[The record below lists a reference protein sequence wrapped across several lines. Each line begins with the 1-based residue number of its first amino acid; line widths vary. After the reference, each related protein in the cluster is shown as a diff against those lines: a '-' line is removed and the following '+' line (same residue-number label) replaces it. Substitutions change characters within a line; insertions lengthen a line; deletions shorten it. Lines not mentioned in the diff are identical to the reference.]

1 MPATYVTE
9 QELRDNLG
17 IQDLYPDS
25 VIEECCQSAQDI
37 LNQFLWFD
45 SAPVVGT
52 ALQNNVATVMIAN
65 PAIFNTG
72 QSVTL
77 AGCGATY
84 NGTYTITGTI
94 PWTAGTTTSLPSIA
108 FDRNL
113 WNWPNGYSFIQFA
126 KVAANLNFTRV
137 LPYGSATGADTK
149 TNSYAT
155 TPAVR
160 EAAMILAVDIFQA
173 RQVSQTGG
181 VTIDGFSPSPY
192 RMGNSMIGKIRGL
205 IAGYTN
211 PAAMV
216 GQMPT
221 PITTLRATIAT
232 ALANINVWNTYDF
245 PPPTITANSVIVAP
259 ADSYLTPSNNTNL
272 NISPLANLKII
283 LTVPMLD
290 NRGNLNG
297 IETLACAVFK
307 KLATSNIVM
316 NIGSMSAPSVLSVQS
331 GDLLTAS
338 FDISVLTSWE

>member
-17 IQDLYPDS
+17 IGDLYPDS

-52 ALQNNVATVMIAN
+52 TLQNNVATVMIAN
-65 PAIFNTG
+65 PAIFSTG

-77 AGCGATY
+77 SGCGAAF

-94 PWTAGTTTSLPSIA
+94 PWSTGTT
-108 FDRNL
+108 NL
-113 WNWPNGYSFIQFA
+113 IPAISWNTNVWNWPNGYSFIQFA
-126 KVAANLNFTRV
+126 KTAANVNFSRV
-137 LPYGSATGADTK
+137 LPYGSAVGADTK
-149 TNSYAT
+149 TSTYAT

-205 IAGYTN
+205 IAGYQN
-211 PAAMV
+211 P
-216 GQMPT
+216 
-221 PITTLRATIAT
+221 L
-232 ALANINVWNTYDF
+232 
-245 PPPTITANSVIVAP
+245 S
-259 ADSYLTPSNNTNL
+259 
-272 NISPLANLKII
+272 
-283 LTVPMLD
+283 ML
-290 NRGNLNG
+290 G
-297 IETLACAVFK
+297 
-307 KLATSNIVM
+307 
-316 NIGSMSAPSVLSVQS
+316 
-331 GDLLTAS
+331 
-338 FDISVLTSWE
+338 

>member
-1 MPATYVTE
+1 MAATYVTE

-17 IQDLYPDS
+17 IGDLYPDS

-52 ALQNNVATVMIAN
+52 TLQNNVATVMIAN
-65 PAIFNTG
+65 PAIFSTG

-77 AGCGATY
+77 SGCGATF

-94 PWTAGTTTSLPSIA
+94 PWSTGTT
-108 FDRNL
+108 NL
-113 WNWPNGYSFIQFA
+113 IPAISWNTNVWNWPNGYSFIQFA
-126 KVAANLNFTRV
+126 KTAANVNFSRV
-137 LPYGSATGADTK
+137 LPYGSAVGADTK
-149 TNSYAT
+149 TSTYAT

-192 RMGNSMIGKIRGL
+192 RLGNSMIGKIRGL

-216 GQMPT
+216 G
-221 PITTLRATIAT
+221 
-232 ALANINVWNTYDF
+232 
-245 PPPTITANSVIVAP
+245 
-259 ADSYLTPSNNTNL
+259 
-272 NISPLANLKII
+272 
-283 LTVPMLD
+283 
-290 NRGNLNG
+290 
-297 IETLACAVFK
+297 
-307 KLATSNIVM
+307 
-316 NIGSMSAPSVLSVQS
+316 
-331 GDLLTAS
+331 
-338 FDISVLTSWE
+338 